1 MWHSGLIVI
10 AISWAKMLDTST
22 VICYNG
28 GINKPLENDY
38 MMIEMTMQRMSR
50 IEDVLNNS
58 RSEWAR
64 NHWSQVLKYFHRR
77 LIEQGADK

>member
-1 MWHSGLIVI
+1 
-10 AISWAKMLDTST
+10 MLDSST

-38 MMIEMTMQRMSR
+38 MMIELTMQRMSR

-64 NHWSQVLKYFHRR
+64 NHWSQVLKYFQRR
-77 LIEQGADK
+77 LVEQGADK